1 MKIEINKGRWLVN
14 DKRLEDMNQDERN
27 AVDNYIRDLKDQ
39 IEIFHLL
46 DSQRIELEK
55 PKVRSF

>member
-27 AVDNYIRDLKDQ
+27 SIDNYIRDLKDQ
-39 IEIFHLL
+39 IQIFQLL

-55 PKVRSF
+55 PKVRHY